1 MNYKL
6 NKKRVKK
13 FNYFLYKYLNDYK
26 EIIKSY
32 KIYKKTHISIL
43 KLNFLKKILD
53 FLKIFLIL
61 KKSS

>member
-1 MNYKL
+1 MNI
-6 NKKRVKK
+6 
-13 FNYFLYKYLNDYK
+13 LNDYK

-32 KIYKKTHISIL
+32 KIYKKRHISIL
-43 KLNFLKKILD
+43 KLNFKKKILD